1 MENLFIK
8 NMRFKLLLATI
19 FTLNLSS
26 SIISDYKAKYLF
38 ERDDFSVT
46 GIRELKSLENNE
58 YIFTFNARTLLI
70 VSMDFKSNF
79 ILENSMLLS
88 KNYNVKIRPKSVKR
102 DQNIK
107 FDSENLIITS
117 SGSNTWQTSLDKTIF
132 PLDPLNAQIQIRLN
146 LINGMEEF
154 SINLIEM
161 KTGEIK
167 KNFYSLDGK
176 ETCML
181 ESKEYSCVLL
191 KRYRDS
197 DKRITTY
204 YLIPDLD
211 YMFYK
216 VIDQSPEE
224 YQQLQLIKLLSFG

>member
-1 MENLFIK
+1 LQLF
-8 NMRFKLLLATI
+8 LLLI
-19 FTLNLSS
+19 LSS

-58 YIFTFNARTLLI
+58 YSFTFNARTLLI

-79 ILENSMLLS
+79 IIENSMLLS

-216 VIDQSPEE
+216 VIDQSPDE
-224 YQQLQLIKLLSFG
+224 YQELQLIKLLSFG

>member
-1 MENLFIK
+1 
-8 NMRFKLLLATI
+8 
-19 FTLNLSS
+19 
-26 SIISDYKAKYLF
+26 
-38 ERDDFSVT
+38 
-46 GIRELKSLENNE
+46 
-58 YIFTFNARTLLI
+58 
-70 VSMDFKSNF
+70 MDFKSNF
-79 ILENSMLLS
+79 IIENSMLLS

-216 VIDQSPEE
+216 VIDQSPDE
-224 YQQLQLIKLLSFG
+224 YQELQLIKLLSFG

>member
-58 YIFTFNARTLLI
+58 YSFTFNARTLLI

-79 ILENSMLLS
+79 IIENSMLLS

-132 PLDPLNAQIQIRLN
+132 PLDP
-146 LINGMEEF
+146 
-154 SINLIEM
+154 
-161 KTGEIK
+161 
-167 KNFYSLDGK
+167 
-176 ETCML
+176 
-181 ESKEYSCVLL
+181 
-191 KRYRDS
+191 
-197 DKRITTY
+197 
-204 YLIPDLD
+204 
-211 YMFYK
+211 
-216 VIDQSPEE
+216 
-224 YQQLQLIKLLSFG
+224 

>member
-79 ILENSMLLS
+79 IIENSMLLS

-132 PLDPLNAQIQIRLN
+132 PLDP
-146 LINGMEEF
+146 
-154 SINLIEM
+154 
-161 KTGEIK
+161 
-167 KNFYSLDGK
+167 
-176 ETCML
+176 
-181 ESKEYSCVLL
+181 
-191 KRYRDS
+191 
-197 DKRITTY
+197 
-204 YLIPDLD
+204 
-211 YMFYK
+211 
-216 VIDQSPEE
+216 
-224 YQQLQLIKLLSFG
+224 